1 MSDYSAFI
9 PFVNRPELLRKAV
22 DSIADLHPMVIDNAA
37 DDSTGRLYWNYRP
50 PVPLSCP
57 QVFNFIMRKTRDS
70 GGNICIWMH
79 NDAEAHPG
87 VGAEL
92 LNQARLFNA
101 QRRKWGVLFTNYDTL
116 SALNTDMMEDVGD
129 WDTVFTQYFCD
140 NDYYRRVRL
149 AGWETICTDLK
160 VEHVGS
166 QTIHSDPAL
175 MNRNRATFLLY
186 RDYYAR
192 KWGGEP
198 GSETFNAPWGGE

>member
-1 MSDYSAFI
+1 
-9 PFVNRPELLRKAV
+9 
-22 DSIADLHPMVIDNAA
+22 
-37 DDSTGRLYWNYRP
+37 
-50 PVPLSCP
+50 
-57 QVFNFIMRKTRDS
+57 
-70 GGNICIWMH
+70 MH

-198 GSETFNAPWGGE
+198 GSETFNVPWGGE